1 MNPIKTLLKMIFRDT
16 HKSVGLWRGW
26 LTDGQSVEISWKGRR
41 ALFGLGIYIHD
52 NEDGG
57 GHRLFNLSI
66 WRVSIYLPLGIV
78 EHPWDPM
85 EGPRWGFS
93 FGNEPDISLYWGHHY
108 WIFDWPWSWHTLDY
122 QKQMIL
128 NDENSWVSVFN
139 YDTIPYSEQYSYTY
153 VLDNGTVQN
162 RTATVSKRRHVLTWS
177 ALRWLRWPKWIRES
191 INIEFSDEVGERTG
205 SWKGGCIECGYHLK
219 KGETMEQSLRR
230 MEQERKF

>member
-1 MNPIKTLLKMIFRDT
+1 MIFRT
-16 HKSVGLWRGW
+16 TCKNEGLWRGW
-26 LTDGQSVEISWKGRR
+26 LTDGQSVEISWKKHGT
-41 ALFGLGIYIHD
+41 LFGLGIYIHD

-85 EGPRWGFS
+85 EGPRWAFS
-93 FGNEPDISLYWGHHY
+93 FGNEPDIVLYWGHRY
-108 WIFDWPWSWHTLDY
+108 WIFDWPWSWHTLEY

-139 YDTIPYSEQYSYTY
+139 YGAIPHSEQYSYTY
-153 VLDNGTVQN
+153 VLDNGTIQN
-162 RTATVSKRRHVLTWS
+162 RIATVSKRRHVFTWS
-177 ALRWLRWPKWIRES
+177 VLRWLRWPKWIRES
-191 INIEFSDEVGERTG
+191 IDIEFSDEVGERTG
-205 SWKGGCIECGYHLK
+205 SWKGGCIGCSYPLK
-219 KGETMEQSLRR
+219 KGETMEQSLRC